1 MLKQHPY
8 ELLWISVTSTRGIT
22 CLLGVSCPANM
33 GFYRSKQAW
42 TCESRRMPQMMRMPG
57 PDELPPGTRR
67 AFVAELFFH
76 YTEAGRPTP
85 ARVAATTR
93 SMTDAFPVSR
103 ETIRRL
109 LRGESVA
116 RWERVDAVLRALCE
130 MGNQD
135 PDRRRWQESG
145 DWNDDG
151 DPTTCR
157 QHLRQLLYDDIDE
170 VQPESATP
178 PAVPTPRP
186 SGGWGGTPPTST
198 GGRGGGSLAAEAG

>member
-1 MLKQHPY
+1 
-8 ELLWISVTSTRGIT
+8 
-22 CLLGVSCPANM
+22 M
-33 GFYRSKQAW
+33 GFYGSKKAW
-42 TCESRRMPQMMRMPG
+42 TCQSWRMPQMMRMPG

-76 YTEAGRPTP
+76 YTEAGRPTL
-85 ARVAATTR
+85 ARVAAATR

-130 MGNQD
+130 IANQD

-170 VQPESATP
+170 VQPELPPSP
-178 PAVPTPRP
+178 PAVPPPRS
-186 SGGWGGTPPTST
+186 SGGWGGTSPTPTAGWGSTPSQPKQDDPWATTPPSSTPST
-198 GGRGGGSLAAEAG
+198 GGYSDEPPF

>member
-1 MLKQHPY
+1 
-8 ELLWISVTSTRGIT
+8 
-22 CLLGVSCPANM
+22 
-33 GFYRSKQAW
+33 
-42 TCESRRMPQMMRMPG
+42 MMRMPG
-57 PDELPPGTRR
+57 TDELSPGTRR
-67 AFVAELFFH
+67 EFVAELFLH
-76 YTEAGRPTP
+76 YTEAGRPTL

-93 SMTDAFPVSR
+93 SMTDAFSVSR

-130 MGNQD
+130 IGNQD
-135 PDRRRWQESG
+135 PDRRRWAETD

-157 QHLRQLLYDDIDE
+157 QHLRQLLFADIDK
-170 VQPESATP
+170 VQPELPPAS
-178 PAVPTPRP
+178 PAVPTRRP

-198 GGRGGGSLAAEAG
+198 GGWGSTPSQPKQDDPWATGAPSQPLQQTGGYPDEPPF